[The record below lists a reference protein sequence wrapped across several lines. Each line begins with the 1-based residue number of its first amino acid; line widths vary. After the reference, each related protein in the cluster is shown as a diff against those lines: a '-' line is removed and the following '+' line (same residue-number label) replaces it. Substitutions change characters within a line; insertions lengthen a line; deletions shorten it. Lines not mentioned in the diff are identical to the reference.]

1 MWAWCEQKKENR
13 FFKLSRMKN
22 VKILSEK
29 SESDLKI
36 NSNATQMDYSGY
48 REDTAPKITLKLR
61 VQNKDIYRILDDFC
75 ADKVEDD
82 TSLSKIL
89 TLTVPNMPWLTDWL
103 LSFGSRLEILS
114 PGSIKKQLKEEI
126 EKMAK

>member
-1 MWAWCEQKKENR
+1 
-13 FFKLSRMKN
+13 MKN

-36 NSNATQMDYSGY
+36 NSNAEQMDYSGY
-48 REDTAPKITLKLR
+48 REDTAQKITLKLK

-82 TSLSKIL
+82 TPLSKIL
-89 TLTVPNMPWLTDWL
+89 TLTVPKMSWLTDWL
-103 LSFGSRLEILS
+103 LSFGSHLEILS
-114 PGSIKKQLKEEI
+114 PKSIKKQLKEEI